1 MEKIADD
8 MSGLLNE
15 TLGFYKELKVLL
27 EAEKKYITDMDVQKL
42 WDSTDRKKQI
52 VESIESMIARILDR
66 VKTYVSDFEM
76 DVRSFRV
83 REVVAVLPLK
93 MRIKSGLKTIGLK
106 IDGLKHEIGLMA
118 NENKRYILEYLSV
131 IDGVFSTIKQ
141 RPDQDQYS
149 SYGHILSS
157 NETTRLINAEV

>member
-149 SYGHILSS
+149 SYGRILSS